1 MCLLCTGEE
10 AGCTD
15 DFPSLQDVQCQAI
28 DRIKNFDSTRLIP
41 GMNFTYSGTIE
52 KVSVVGMQQNG
63 NKRRV
68 KLQIW
73 RPYYGTRHCRVNT
86 IELSFK
92 TWKKRGMVCDDIYE
106 YECTLKKNE
115 QISVKSGDILGIKL
129 PPSHNANFELYSV
142 TESGLTNYI
151 FKQDH
156 SSTIDS
162 TSASTTKVFD
172 LRNRTTET
180 TAQPLIRIEV
190 NSSKPGNKC
199 TIVHFHSSPS

>member
-1 MCLLCTGEE
+1 MCDL
-10 AGCTD
+10 
-15 DFPSLQDVQCQAI
+15 
-28 DRIKNFDSTRLIP
+28 
-41 GMNFTYSGTIE
+41 
-52 KVSVVGMQQNG
+52 NG
-63 NKRRV
+63 SC
-68 KLQIW
+68 
-73 RPYYGTRHCRVNT
+73 RPPYNT

-151 FKQDH
+151 FEQDH
-156 SSTIDS
+156 FSIIDS
-162 TSASTTKVFD
+162 TSASTD
-172 LRNRTTET
+172 LCNRTTET

-199 TIVHFHSSPS
+199 TIVHFHSS